1 MNFRKTL
8 KTTDSMGGLQL
19 VPMLD
24 VMFNILAFFI
34 ATQIFAQWETEVDV
48 KLPTAETG
56 AVPQRLPGEIIINIT
71 QDGHVVV
78 NRQELDAAAL
88 SDMLTRVVQ
97 LFPNQ
102 SVLIRADQKTAYE
115 HVIHVLDL
123 CRQADVYNIAF
134 ATTAPDADSK

>member
-1 MNFRKTL
+1 MNFRKSL
-8 KTTDSMGGLQL
+8 KNETMGGLQL

-34 ATQIFAQWETEVDV
+34 ATQIYAQWETEIDV

-56 AVPQRLPGEIIINIT
+56 AIPQRLPGEIIINIT
-71 QDGHVVV
+71 RDGAVVV
-78 NRQELDAAAL
+78 NQQVLDAAAL
-88 SDMLTRVVQ
+88 SDLLNRVVE

-102 SVLIRADQKTAYE
+102 AVLLRADQATAYE
-115 HVIHVLDL
+115 HVIRVLDL

-134 ATTAPDADSK
+134 ATTAAESE

>member
-8 KTTDSMGGLQL
+8 KSEHVGGLQL

-34 ATQIFAQWETEVDV
+34 ATQIFAQWETEIDV

-71 QDGHVVV
+71 KDGHVVV
-78 NRQELDAAAL
+78 NEQEQDSTSLADL
-88 SDMLTRVVQ
+88 LGRVVH

-102 SVLIRADQKTAYE
+102 SVLIRADQATAYE
-115 HVIHVLDL
+115 HVIRVLDV
-123 CRQADVYNIAF
+123 CRGVDVYNIAF
-134 ATTAPDADSK
+134 ATTAADSK